1 MRDIPYFM
9 TNKDWFYF
17 DEAEWKYKLT
27 DSAPEKAR
35 KSYAEFYAGEKVEK

>member
-9 TNKDWFYF
+9 TNRDWFYF
-17 DEAEWKYKLT
+17 DETEWKYKLT

-35 KSYAEFYAGEKVEK
+35 KSYAEFYAGENVEK